1 MSLLTRA
8 RAYPSTKARYGLGLV
23 NSAASL
29 SLVVGAGFLGF
40 IVIVSSPLSLV
51 LPHRGLVPP

>member
-1 MSLLTRA
+1 
-8 RAYPSTKARYGLGLV
+8 V